1 MPVVLAARANNKHMK
16 KFSIAAASLLLILVF
31 SACRSTK
38 KLQQAII
45 KKDTV
50 VTVVPEVL
58 PTHAD
63 TVRMVNDLLTSVQKN
78 RIEFKTFSAKI
89 KVDYFNS
96 KGKQPDFVAN
106 VRMKKDSL
114 IWLSLGNELGIE
126 GFRVLITPD
135 SIKVLDKLANTYQV
149 RPLSHIQ
156 ELSQI
161 PFAFSDLQNLLVGNP
176 VFFNRDSITSYT
188 RNDRGFTLLSVDAL
202 FKNLISINNNFLV
215 EKSKLDDND
224 PARNRTCDL
233 IYTEYENKAGVPF
246 SSYREIFISQ
256 QNKLDVQLKFKDY
269 KFNEELSFPFSIP
282 KKFKRI

>member
-1 MPVVLAARANNKHMK
+1 MAARANNKHMK

-233 IYTEYENKAGVPF
+233 IYTEYENKAGIPF

>member
-1 MPVVLAARANNKHMK
+1 MPEDLAARENNKHMK
-16 KFSIAAASLLLILVF
+16 KFSIAAASLVLILIF

-63 TVRMVNDLLTSVQKN
+63 TVRMVNELLTSVQKN

-161 PFAFSDLQNLLVGNP
+161 PFAFADLQNLLLGNP

-188 RNDRGFTLLSVDAL
+188 RNDKGYTLLSVDAL
-202 FKNLISINNNFLV
+202 FKNLISINSNFLV

-233 IYTEYENKAGVPF
+233 IYTEYENKAGIPF

>member
-1 MPVVLAARANNKHMK
+1 MAARANNKHMK

>member
-1 MPVVLAARANNKHMK
+1 MK

-58 PTHAD
+58 PTHVD

-233 IYTEYENKAGVPF
+233 IYTEYENKAGIPF

>member
-1 MPVVLAARANNKHMK
+1 MK

>member
-1 MPVVLAARANNKHMK
+1 MPVDLAARENNKQMK
-16 KFSIAAASLLLILVF
+16 KFSIAAASLVLILIF

-63 TVRMVNDLLTSVQKN
+63 TVRMVNELLTSVQKN
-78 RIEFKTFSAKI
+78 RIDFKTFSAKI

-161 PFAFSDLQNLLVGNP
+161 PFAFADLQNLLLGNP

-188 RNDRGFTLLSVDAL
+188 RNDKGYTLLSVDAL
-202 FKNLISINNNFLV
+202 FKNLISINSNFLV

-233 IYTEYENKAGVPF
+233 IYTEYENKAGIPF

-269 KFNEELSFPFSIP
+269 KFNEDLSFPFSIP